1 MPVPTEQL
9 YRRLVAA
16 LWVLVRT
23 AGTRGADAQ
32 LREAA
37 VECQRRIGEA
47 LGEATHFVLQ
57 EHDGALFGNG
67 LRIRPDVAAFAA
79 TAGITALLQ
88 DNEVS
93 ELLLLPT
100 AGVDDLMVL
109 GRCWHDPRARGGLEA
124 LLAERGCAGVHVAH
138 RGAHEPLPIEGTATP
153 ATAATAPSQLG
164 AVFTMQRFAAAV
176 GPVGTLSA
184 GRARAV
190 LQSVLHRLLR
200 QPAGLEPLARM
211 LRDPQAHAEAVRACV
226 LGVRTAEELGWDDE
240 RCLAAGIAAL
250 LGAAQA
256 SDGDAEVA
264 ELARA
269 AQAVA
274 ALLCGHDGPLQAI
287 ERLQL
292 HGELP
297 AFVGA
302 AMEQALVASS

>member
-1 MPVPTEQL
+1 VPVPTEQP

-32 LREAA
+32 LRAAA
-37 VECQRRIGEA
+37 VECQRCIVEA

-88 DNEVS
+88 DNEIS

-109 GRCWHDPRARGGLEA
+109 GRGWHDPAARGGFEA
-124 LLAERGCAGVHVAH
+124 LLRDRGCRGVHVAH
-138 RGAHEPLPIEGTATP
+138 RGAPMPVEPTAAP
-153 ATAATAPSQLG
+153 ATLAAAPSQLG

-176 GPVGTLSA
+176 GPVGPLSA

-211 LRDPQAHAEAVRACV
+211 QRDPQAHAELVRACV
-226 LGVRTAEELGWDDE
+226 LAVRTAEELGWNDE

-274 ALLCGHDGPLQAI
+274 ALLCGRDGPRQAI

-302 AMEQALVASS
+302 AMEQVLVAST